1 MRIDASNLLNGQT
14 PAQAEDA
21 KTRRVCQEFESLLVA
36 QMLTKMRE
44 SVPKSDLFGSSEK
57 EEIFRGMLDQEM
69 AKQISETSA
78 MKLGD
83 LLYAQLIKER
93 KNR

>member
-1 MRIDASNLLNGQT
+1 MRVDASGAMDGRT
-14 PAQAEDA
+14 PAQIEDA
-21 KTRRVCQEFESLLVA
+21 KMRKVCREFESLLVA

-57 EEIFRGMLDQEM
+57 EELFRSMLDQEI

-78 MKLGD
+78 IKLGD
-83 LLYAQLIKER
+83 LLYAQLAKER
-93 KNR
+93 KDR